1 VIIVALVAIAAIG
14 IISLFGD
21 NIRNLFGASADSLA
35 GDEVDNRGAASNSG
49 LTDKDMSNF
58 AMQNSAYDP
67 GGMNF
72 KGGSGPGS
80 NGANFGGNSSL

>member
-1 VIIVALVAIAAIG
+1 MIIVALVAIAAIG

-21 NIRNLFGASADSLA
+21 NIRNLFGASADTLA
-35 GDEVDNRGAASNSG
+35 GDEVDNRGANSNSG

-72 KGGSGPGS
+72 KGGGGAGS
-80 NGANFGGNSSL
+80 NSANKSAGSL